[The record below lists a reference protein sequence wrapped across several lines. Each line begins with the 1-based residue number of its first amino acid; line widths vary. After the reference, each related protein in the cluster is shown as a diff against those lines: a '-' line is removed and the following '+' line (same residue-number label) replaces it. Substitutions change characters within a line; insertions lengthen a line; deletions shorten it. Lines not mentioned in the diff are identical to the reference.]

1 MVRGWFECRARRQ
14 HQLHFTNNWR
24 PYFERI
30 IKRGCCKGKRGNDY
44 ERERKRDR
52 EKKICKSW
60 TESTVRPYGIGRD
73 IESKEESK
81 EGQKEREGEIER
93 AMKLQKTTGKSN

>member
-1 MVRGWFECRARRQ
+1 MI
-14 HQLHFTNNWR
+14 T
-24 PYFERI
+24 
-30 IKRGCCKGKRGNDY
+30 K
-44 ERERKRDR
+44 EREREI
-52 EKKICKSW
+52 EKIRFVNQVSW

-93 AMKLQKTTGKSN
+93 AMKLPKTTGKSN

>member
-1 MVRGWFECRARRQ
+1 M
-14 HQLHFTNNWR
+14 
-24 PYFERI
+24 
-30 IKRGCCKGKRGNDY
+30 
-44 ERERKRDR
+44 
-52 EKKICKSW
+52 
-60 TESTVRPYGIGRD
+60 RPYGIGRD